1 MILTYDFGPMNPTYD
16 ILTYEKKWQDFYP
29 KLYVQPI
36 RNLAAQ
42 ARSGNGSTPGGK
54 HVRVHQ
60 FFEKRKERI

>member
-16 ILTYEKKWQDFYP
+16 ILTYE
-29 KLYVQPI
+29 
-36 RNLAAQ
+36 NLAAQ

-60 FFEKRKERI
+60 VFEKRKEII